1 MGWSLR
7 TPAHGSL
14 HRSGIEAASRFD
26 TRHSPPTI
34 PTHSASAGRYHC
46 ALRLIPTS
54 KVLAPTAMAR
64 YLRRCRSA
72 YGLLRCNRVSACADT
87 RLTVTMP
94 AQCSVN
100 ACPATPNGSP
110 AHTQC
115 SNRLVAPLP
124 LFASPVL
131 SLRSEVVGGVSL
143 PEVLHFAHRTLCF
156 SPPIEHTPT
165 SPNHEITPS
174 GLEVVSIDDFRS
186 SKISEKRKPKCRRR
200 NQNYVSVRRRT
211 LAI

>member
-1 MGWSLR
+1 MWAAFR
-7 TPAHGSL
+7 TGSAGRRWAGRCGHRLTAHNIGRVS
-14 HRSGIEAASRFD
+14 RRQAASTPD
-26 TRHSPPTI
+26 TRHLQSPRIRLCWSLPLRTA
-34 PTHSASAGRYHC
+34 PHSDIESAC
-46 ALRLIPTS
+46 AYGYGSLSTALQERIR
-54 KVLAPTAMAR
+54 LAPLQSGIGST
-64 YLRRCRSA
+64 S
-72 YGLLRCNRVSACADT
+72 CADT
-87 RLTVTMP
+87 RLAVTMP

-124 LFASPVL
+124 LSASPVL

-165 SPNHEITPS
+165 SPKSTETN
-174 GLEVVSIDDFRS
+174 
-186 SKISEKRKPKCRRR
+186 
-200 NQNYVSVRRRT
+200 T
-211 LAI
+211 LVQIRYCVAFC

>member
-1 MGWSLR
+1 MGGVPDWFGRAAMGFPLR

-14 HRSGIEAASRFD
+14 HRSGIEATSRFD
-26 TRHSPPTI
+26 TRHSPPAI
-34 PTHSASAGRYHC
+34 PTHSACWSLPLRTAPHSDIESAC
-46 ALRLIPTS
+46 AYGFGSLSTALQERIR
-54 KVLAPTAMAR
+54 LAPLQSGIGST
-64 YLRRCRSA
+64 S
-72 YGLLRCNRVSACADT
+72 CADT

-94 AQCSVN
+94 AQCSVV

-124 LFASPVL
+124 LLASPVL

-165 SPNHEITPS
+165 SP
-174 GLEVVSIDDFRS
+174 
-186 SKISEKRKPKCRRR
+186 
-200 NQNYVSVRRRT
+200 Q
-211 LAI
+211 